1 MAQILTHKKRQVDV
15 AMDALL
21 LVTLRSKGAP
31 DAFGFLNC
39 EWIRTTQTMNGRPC
53 FLLSDLSGTSQPLH
67 MYYAGGHWQIAA
79 DINAGLVF
87 AAARSFSEHP
97 NTVTP
102 QSWRL
107 ATGEA
112 ELQPCESFEVECDGP
127 NTVEQPFEMVDLGAD
142 FFFRAQIR
150 RRVIWYR
157 CPRADEVFHSGAK
170 GGGDRRDR
178 PGKRFCPLCQ
188 NSFSANNFKSQ
199 HVANLHR
206 PAAPTEVMTRP
217 IAGGLELCWVPPP
230 QARDVPPTLSYCVQF
245 MVEGDNWQVG
255 VKDTMTAEP
264 RVTLENLQP
273 LTRCA
278 TPGREAEARGAGGRI
293 HRMALTD
300 PFSPATHPPSS
311 ARRYAFRTAASSC
324 ALRSVSVASSC
335 PAAAGQISPSVAS
348 SARRPFGKGCRLLQ
362 QHSAIHVSNTAR

>member
-15 AMDALL
+15 PMDAPL

-206 PAAPTEVMTRP
+206 PAAPMEVMTRP
-217 IAGGLELCWVPPP
+217 LAGGLELCWVPPP

-273 LTRCA
+273 LTRCD
-278 TPGREAEARGAGGRI
+278 ARGGR
-293 HRMALTD
+293 RRRGTRE
-300 PFSPATHPPSS
+300 PA
-311 ARRYAFRTAASSC
+311 FTA
-324 ALRSVSVASSC
+324 
-335 PAAAGQISPSVAS
+335 
-348 SARRPFGKGCRLLQ
+348 
-362 QHSAIHVSNTAR
+362 